1 MVKKLTPIQC
11 HVGSSVKKVR
21 QHHEGSTGR
30 QLRQLL
36 VLRLQTAEAGVSPTE
51 EQGSV
56 CTVLFKVRPCNKG
69 IMWNKTFKVT
79 DWTSR
84 ERKKLE
90 DSCLF
95 SSFGV

>member
-1 MVKKLTPIQC
+1 MAKKLTPIQC
-11 HVGSSVKKVR
+11 HVGSSVKEVR
-21 QHHEGSTGR
+21 QHQEGSTGR
-30 QLRQLL
+30 QLPG
-36 VLRLQTAEAGVSPTE
+36 LRLQTAEAGVSRTE

-84 ERKKLE
+84 ERKKLD
-90 DSCLF
+90 DSWLF